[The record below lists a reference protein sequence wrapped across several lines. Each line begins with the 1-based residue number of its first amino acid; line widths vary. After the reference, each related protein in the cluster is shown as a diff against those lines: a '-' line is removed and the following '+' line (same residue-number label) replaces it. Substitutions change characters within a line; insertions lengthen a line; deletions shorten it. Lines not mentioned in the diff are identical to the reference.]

1 MYLLSY
7 TSKSFSVHGSYTYKN
22 RPAEGWTA
30 TTRRGI
36 KTKKKKKMNNFIK
49 LIRQNPKTKCVYK
62 ELERLTDT
70 SRGEAL
76 RR

>member
-22 RPAEGWTA
+22 RPAQGWTA
-30 TTRRGI
+30 TKRRGI

-49 LIRQNPKTKCVYK
+49 LIRQNTKNKKCLQRIRK
-62 ELERLTDT
+62 LKDS